1 MKIFQVKKNK
11 MYKVG
16 QVIYSI
22 LEDKQVLI
30 PLQIVEE
37 VTIKNLEGEITQYK
51 VLVPNKNKQKLD
63 LEKFKKTF
71 EDLESATEYLLGNA
85 KSAIDDMILKAM
97 ELEDLNFKKEILSC
111 KNEPGG
117 IKIDLGDGQI
127 ANISPNDLDKISTN
141 SLSKESE
148 KIEKEDITT

>member
-1 MKIFQVKKNK
+1 

-16 QVIYSI
+16 QIIYSI

-63 LEKFKKTF
+63 LEKFKKVF
-71 EDLESATEYLLGNA
+71 EDLGAASEYLLGNA

-97 ELEDLNFKKEILSC
+97 ELEDLNFKKETLSC
-111 KNEPGG
+111 KNEPNS

-127 ANISPNDLDKISTN
+127 ANISPDDLDKMSTN

-148 KIEKEDITT
+148 KIEKEDITTWRL